1 MVSMKSLCLAL
12 TNSCGSD
19 DNSGPSKGAGGGKM
33 GSWIAGE
40 LSWVPATAGSIKADI
55 NNAHRLDMSRSRA
68 REC

>member
-40 LSWVPATAGSIKADI
+40 LSWVPATAGSMKADI